1 MHYTGQIYRP
11 PMESETPLLQI
22 TSGCSHNRCAFC
34 TMYEGTSFTVSR
46 MEDIEADL
54 DELRQVYGG
63 GVRRLFLLNGDSFA
77 LPTKKLLKIA
87 EMIHAR
93 FPHIETISC
102 YASIRNIGQKSDEDL
117 KELRSAG
124 YNDLYIGLE
133 SGWAPALRQMRKGF
147 TREEADAQLDR
158 LQKADIRYGAL
169 LMFGLGGRGNGEIS
183 ARETANMLNRNMPFV
198 ISAVPTAIAEGSDL
212 ERMRERGEYAT
223 PTEKELIE
231 EELLLLQLLETTQE
245 CYFFGR
251 HPYNTVPVGG
261 YLSEKD
267 RMTARLSR
275 ALTDLPEEFLDS
287 SQQRG
292 HL

>member
-34 TMYEGTSFTVSR
+34 TMYEGTPFTVSR

-54 DELRQVYGG
+54 EEMRLTYGNGLR
-63 GVRRLFLLNGDSFA
+63 RIFLLNGDSFA

-87 EMIHAR
+87 ELIRAR

-117 KELRSAG
+117 KELRAAG

-158 LQKADIRYGAL
+158 LKKAGMRYGAL

-212 ERMRERGEYAT
+212 ERMREKGEYAT

-251 HPYNTVPVGG
+251 HPYNTVPVAGP
-261 YLSEKD
+261 LSEKD

-275 ALTDLPEEFLDS
+275 ALADLPGEFLAS
-287 SQQRG
+287 CQQRG